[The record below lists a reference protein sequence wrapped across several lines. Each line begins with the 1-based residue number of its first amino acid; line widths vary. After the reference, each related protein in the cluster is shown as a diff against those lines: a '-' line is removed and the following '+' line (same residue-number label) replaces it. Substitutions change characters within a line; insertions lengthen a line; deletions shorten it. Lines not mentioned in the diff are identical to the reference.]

1 MTNERVKAILL
12 TILILFAMSVG
23 TILTKI
29 SFNSI
34 SPFTF
39 IWLTLL
45 IAMITLSIYT
55 FVIKKERIPS
65 ELMTKKV
72 WFYVFQIGFFNFV
85 LGRFGVLALKYLP
98 VTTKTYMSNFIGFV
112 TMAMSCFILKE
123 LPSFYQVLGAVI
135 AFSGLRV
142 FFPEAP
148 QGGEWIGIGLTVLA
162 ITSIAYTNNI
172 SRKLALFTEKKISNN
187 IISTLAML
195 MGGSIMV
202 VFCIIVD
209 GFPPVVPTRLD
220 WIAIFYT
227 GTITTA
233 VGLTVWNLI
242 LRTLRSYEASILG
255 ATTVIWTSILAVIF
269 LNETLEIYQLIGIA
283 MMFVGILLVQVR
295 KKFPFSKNK
304 KPVEI
309 K

>member
-1 MTNERVKAILL
+1 
-12 TILILFAMSVG
+12 
-23 TILTKI
+23 
-29 SFNSI
+29 
-34 SPFTF
+34 
-39 IWLTLL
+39 
-45 IAMITLSIYT
+45 
-55 FVIKKERIPS
+55 
-65 ELMTKKV
+65 
-72 WFYVFQIGFFNFV
+72 
-85 LGRFGVLALKYLP
+85 
-98 VTTKTYMSNFIGFV
+98 
-112 TMAMSCFILKE
+112 
-123 LPSFYQVLGAVI
+123 
-135 AFSGLRV
+135 
-142 FFPEAP
+142 
-148 QGGEWIGIGLTVLA
+148 
-162 ITSIAYTNNI
+162 
-172 SRKLALFTEKKISNN
+172 
-187 IISTLAML
+187 
-195 MGGSIMV
+195 MV